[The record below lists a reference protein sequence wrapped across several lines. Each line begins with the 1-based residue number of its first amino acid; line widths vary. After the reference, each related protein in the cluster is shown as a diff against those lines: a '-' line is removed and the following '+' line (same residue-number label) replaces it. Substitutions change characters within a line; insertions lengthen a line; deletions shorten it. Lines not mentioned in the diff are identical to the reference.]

1 MNTHLSW
8 SWRAPP
14 ADLPWSCYAWFLG
27 LPRPTH
33 VELLTLQSAK
43 KQNDFRLELIFP
55 LFLFTVSLF
64 YTTYWVTV
72 SLFHLTCC
80 IYSIWCTFSSS
91 ILSCALFLWDM
102 EKKQDQHIRPKL
114 LARELFSTAYL
125 SKSQLSLCSLKVKM
139 FFK

>member
-64 YTTYWVTV
+64 YTVLYNILSHCV
-72 SLFHLTCC
+72 SFSSNLLYIQYMMYIFQFYTQLCPFPLGHGKKTGSA
-80 IYSIWCTFSSS
+80 YKAKTFSQRTVQHC
-91 ILSCALFLWDM
+91 IPV
-102 EKKQDQHIRPKL
+102 KKP
-114 LARELFSTAYL
+114 AVFMFS
-125 SKSQLSLCSLKVKM
+125 
-139 FFK
+139 